1 MLGAA
6 SLILAQALLT
16 LVSSYCASLQAK
28 ARLTDSQNSCPMFT
42 VNERDLHRMP
52 TPARTHLPVK
62 QFIIDSEILDD
73 ERDNNNEADIALL
86 RLPAPSLRGTFA
98 KAYTLLAKL
107 VSSIG
112 WDELL
117 KCRSVVFV
125 MEEVRL
131 KFTPHLHRRDG
142 NDAQEYRLN
151 KQQSDGSSPTTPHAP
166 INGHSL
172 AADEEEAAE
181 DLRDVVIDS
190 KASHPNGEAP
200 ATDDASTRG
209 MVPPGSPI
217 PTIKISTESDGERER
232 LSRAGVLPPDI
243 AKPQQTAEGPAAQHD
258 AVDTAEAHADPPP
271 GLVFSNKRLCE
282 RWLDNLFMV
291 LYEVR
296 LSCLF
301 QLGEAYGHA

>member
-1 MLGAA
+1 
-6 SLILAQALLT
+6 
-16 LVSSYCASLQAK
+16 
-28 ARLTDSQNSCPMFT
+28 MFT

-107 VSSIG
+107 VSLIG

-125 MEEVRL
+125 MEEVRQL
-131 KFTPHLHRRDG
+131 CSQCRAALMSR
-142 NDAQEYRLN
+142 AQEYRLN
-151 KQQSDGSSPTTPHAP
+151 KQHGESSPTTPLTTV
-166 INGHSL
+166 NGHPL
-172 AADEEEAAE
+172 PANGDAAE
-181 DLRDVVIDS
+181 AERDAVVES
-190 KASHPNGEAP
+190 KATHPNGDAP
-200 ATDDASTRG
+200 PADDASTRG

-232 LSRAGVLPPDI
+232 LSHAGVLPPSI
-243 AKPQQTAEGPAAQHD
+243 AKPEPSSEGPTAAPSG
-258 AVDTAEAHADPPP
+258 AEADTVEKHAQPPAS
-271 GLVFSNKRLCE
+271 LVFSNKRLCE

-296 LSCLF
+296 WS
-301 QLGEAYGHA
+301 GSAPRRTRSPRRAGSERWAWRADPDMARS